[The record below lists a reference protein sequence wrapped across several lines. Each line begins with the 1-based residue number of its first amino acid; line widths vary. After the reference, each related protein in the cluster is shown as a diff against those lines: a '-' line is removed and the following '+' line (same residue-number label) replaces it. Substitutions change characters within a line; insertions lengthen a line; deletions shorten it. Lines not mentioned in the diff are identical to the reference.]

1 MSLTKYIVFL
11 IPRCSGSNGWQKCF
25 AFWTIRILARTLRNS
40 FKNAI
45 VHYGLQQ
52 TQSSKLPTRH
62 IATNNPIIHT
72 NIETNNQ
79 KIYVTTQASELLAM
93 FTCEGKSAL
102 KSVFWDIMYFCK
114 ISIFVNNKSTMEVL
128 SRNKL
133 FFVNNID
140 KFNVSWFRNPGSF
153 PTDLW
158 ACRTVRLKTYANSWF
173 SDDLV
178 EDAGQFTIFVCIF
191 VNKNTNKC
199 QHVIWITIIYV

>member
-79 KIYVTTQASELLAM
+79 KIYVTTQAS
-93 FTCEGKSAL
+93 KRSNSSARSRL
-102 KSVFWDIMYFCK
+102 SPKQCLFLRYHVFLQNLNFCQQQ
-114 ISIFVNNKSTMEVL
+114 STMEAF

-133 FFVNNID
+133 YLLST
-140 KFNVSWFRNPGSF
+140 VSINSMSHDSETP
-153 PTDLW
+153 
-158 ACRTVRLKTYANSWF
+158 RLIANGPVSAQN
-173 SDDLV
+173 SLI
-178 EDAGQFTIFVCIF
+178 EDACKFIIFRRFDWRRMSIPDICVF
-191 VNKNTNKC
+191 LSTNKRIN
-199 QHVIWITIIYV
+199 VNTRYE